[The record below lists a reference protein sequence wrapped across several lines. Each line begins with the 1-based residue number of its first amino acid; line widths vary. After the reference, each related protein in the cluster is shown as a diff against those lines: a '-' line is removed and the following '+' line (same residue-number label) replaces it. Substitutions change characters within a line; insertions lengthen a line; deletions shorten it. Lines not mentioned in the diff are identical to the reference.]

1 MNMIVGW
8 LFARLVIDCRQQKT
22 SEVGFKKMKLYIFG
36 DSILKGVTFS
46 GTKGRYSLVDND
58 YKRLTDSGYEI
69 SNLSRMGATIEYGE
83 KIIKEEL
90 TGEGDTVLIEY
101 GGNDCDFIWR
111 DVASDPTAE
120 HSCRTLPEV
129 FERKYRECIDFAK
142 SKGARVLISNLIPLD
157 SEKYFDFISNGL
169 DKSTLLGWLG
179 DKSMLY
185 RWQENFSR
193 RVEHLAEI
201 TGEELVD
208 LRGAFLL
215 SHEFGELLSAD
226 GIHPTEKGHR
236 LICDTVTKA
245 VIG

>member
-1 MNMIVGW
+1 
-8 LFARLVIDCRQQKT
+8 
-22 SEVGFKKMKLYIFG
+22 MKLYFFG

-46 GTKGRYSLVDND
+46 GTKNRYSLVDND
-58 YKRLTDSGYEI
+58 YNELVKNGYEI

-83 KIIKEEL
+83 RVIKEEL
-90 TGEGDTVLIEY
+90 KGDGDTVLIEY
-101 GGNDCDFIWR
+101 GGNDCDYVWR
-111 DVASDPTAE
+111 DVATDPCGHHTC
-120 HSCRTLPEV
+120 HVLPDV
-129 FERKYRECIDFAK
+129 FERKYRECIDFAR

-157 SEKYFDFISNGL
+157 SEKYFDFISRGL
-169 DKSTLLGWLG
+169 DKNILLDWLG

-201 TGEELVD
+201 SGEELVD
-208 LRGAFLL
+208 LRGAFLT
-215 SHEFGELLSAD
+215 SHEFSDLLSTD
-226 GIHPTEKGHR
+226 GIHPTEKGHK

>member
-1 MNMIVGW
+1 
-8 LFARLVIDCRQQKT
+8 
-22 SEVGFKKMKLYIFG
+22 MKLYIFG

-46 GTKGRYSLVDND
+46 GAKGRYSLVDND
-58 YKRLTDSGYEI
+58 YKELAENGYEV

-101 GGNDCDFIWR
+101 GGNDCDYIWR
-111 DVASDPTAE
+111 DVVSDPCGKHT
-120 HSCRTLPEV
+120 CRTLPEV
-129 FERKYRECIDFAK
+129 FESKYRSCIEFAR
-142 SKGARVLISNLIPLD
+142 SKVARVLISNLIPLD
-157 SEKYFDFISNGL
+157 SEKYFDFISRGL
-169 DKSTLLGWLG
+169 DKDVLLDWLG

-201 TGEELVD
+201 SGEELVD
-208 LRGAFLL
+208 LRGAFLT
-215 SHEFGELLSAD
+215 SHEFGSLLSAD

-236 LICDTVTKA
+236 LICSTVTKA

>member
-1 MNMIVGW
+1 
-8 LFARLVIDCRQQKT
+8 
-22 SEVGFKKMKLYIFG
+22 MKLYIFG

-46 GTKGRYSLVDND
+46 GTKNRYSLVDND
-58 YKRLTDSGYEI
+58 YNELVKNGYEI

-83 KIIKEEL
+83 RVIKEEL
-90 TGEGDTVLIEY
+90 KGEGDTVLIEY
-101 GGNDCDFIWR
+101 GGNDCDYVWR
-111 DVASDPTAE
+111 DVAADPCGHHTC
-120 HSCRTLPEV
+120 HVLPDV
-129 FERKYRECIDFAK
+129 FERKYRECIEFAR

-157 SEKYFDFISNGL
+157 SEKYFDFISRGL
-169 DKSTLLGWLG
+169 DKNILLDWLG

-201 TGEELVD
+201 SGEELVD
-208 LRGAFLL
+208 LRGAFLT
-215 SHEFGELLSAD
+215 SHEFAGLLSAD